1 MNNSTVSPARVALM
15 VVAALAFCT
24 LLPGCDGDGPSGLN
38 HADTTG
44 VLAGTVV
51 DSPVSLPDDATLRS
65 YPGAVVTV
73 SEAIE
78 AGTYKVSAESPVM
91 VSYEHGEDVVE
102 LIAGAEGAWEVELSP
117 GTYFV
122 RAFFGE
128 QSYSEDV
135 MVEVVE
141 GDVTDVTLELIHGV

>member
-1 MNNSTVSPARVALM
+1 PVLSQTRATLNVALSLILCGLI
-15 VVAALAFCT
+15 V
-24 LLPGCDGDGPSGLN
+24 GCDDGGSSGRDDVT
-38 HADTTG
+38 ATG

-51 DSPVSLPDDATLRS
+51 DSPLSLPDDATLRS